1 MAQNYFRWKRKYLFQ
16 ILVNS
21 LSSYIF
27 RLHPHTILM
36 YVIYVKKQQHLN
48 HKWLETFK
56 CMKDYIAAKGGKNH
70 KYLIIKSNNY

>member
-1 MAQNYFRWKRKYLFQ
+1 MEEKISISNK
-16 ILVNS
+16 S

-36 YVIYVKKQQHLN
+36 YDVKKQQHLN

-56 CMKDYIAAKGGKNH
+56 CMKDYIAAKGGKNY